1 MNTTLYLRSACAA
14 AAALLLISVPG
25 CHSADP
31 SDDAA
36 VPASEIYTDTGT
48 TDSISSSF
56 LKVPDRDATSLNPV
70 VSKPEPVVL
79 PDGLFTDVSIGSWYA
94 AYITELYG
102 LEIIPAME
110 RFCPDEACTRGDFV
124 SWIYN
129 LYISVTGSEDYNKP
143 YSAAFSDVPEDS
155 EYYTAVMWAKDREIV
170 NGVTETEFSPDTPLS
185 REMSC
190 TLLVRLL
197 GSMEKDLDKVS
208 DASLFDDTDSISK
221 YAQSSVTASQMS
233 GLVSGYEDNTF
244 KPSNAVRRSEAAAL
258 IERTYNALTTDNESS
273 ETVSCIDGAYTE
285 LYTSL
290 VEKRDAEIAAQKAA
304 EEAARL
310 AAEEAAR
317 KAEEAAREAA
327 IAELSESWYN
337 DSAFIGDSVSL
348 QLKYY
353 SAATGALGDATFLT
367 SGSLSATNALW
378 SVSDESVHPTYNGKK
393 MRLED
398 SVSACGKKYV
408 FIMLG
413 INNVSFGVDKAS
425 ADMVTMI
432 DLILDKSPDV
442 SIIIEA
448 ATPMTSTST
457 LRGITNAKIDDYNAK
472 MRELASEHGW
482 YYIDTASIFKGA
494 DGCLERSYC
503 SDPDN
508 MGIHFT
514 NKAAE
519 LWVGFLKDNVPEM
532 LYNGI

>member
-1 MNTTLYLRSACAA
+1 MKKTTIKCVLCVVI
-14 AAALLLISVPG
+14 ALLLVPITNG
-25 CHSADP
+25 SQLLGAGADKKDTEGALPEDAEDPDSGSSA
-31 SDDAA
+31 
-36 VPASEIYTDTGT
+36 E
-48 TDSISSSF
+48 SSSSIN
-56 LKVPDRDATSLNPV
+56 AE
-70 VSKPEPVVL
+70 PEPEE
-79 PDGLFTDVSIGSWYA
+79 LFTDVSEEKWYA

-317 KAEEAAREAA
+317 KAEEEAERQRELEEKAARPVDA
-327 IAELSESWYN
+327 SWF
-337 DSAFIGDSVSL
+337 DDAVFIGDSVSQGL
-348 QLKYY
+348 QMYCA
-353 SAATGALGDATFLT
+353 STGALGNATFLCSQSFSAPANFGSIT
-367 SGSLSATNALW
+367 SSST
-378 SVSDESVHPTYNGKK
+378 HPSYNGVKV
-393 MRLED
+393 RVED
-398 SVSACGKKYV
+398 GVAACGKTNV

-413 INNVSFGVDKAS
+413 INNMDGSVESTTAS
-425 ADMVTMI
+425 LVRLVNA
-432 DLILDKSPDV
+432 ILEKSPDV
-442 SIIIEA
+442 NIFIESV
-448 ATPMTSTST
+448 TPTTSTST
-457 LRGITNAKIDDYNAK
+457 RVTSTFNNAKIASYNAAMK
-472 MRELASEHGW
+472 TYCEENGW
-482 YYIDTASIFKGA
+482 YYMDIASAVSDENGYLKSN
-494 DGCLERSYC
+494 LC
-503 SDPDN
+503 SDAN
-508 MGIHFT
+508 GMGIHF
-514 NKAAE
+514 NSSAAKLWIEYLKNNIPVE
-519 LWVGFLKDNVPEM
+519 LK
-532 LYNGI
+532 